1 MFAHATP
8 SPQASAGPAPPPGP
22 ALAVTLLGAFQATF
36 DDQPLQGWPGRLSR
50 GLFRYLIAH
59 REQPIPRLTLM
70 AQFWPDADPSAARNC
85 LNVALHT
92 VRSVLR
98 AVTSAP
104 VLLFEDDAYHFSPA
118 ITVWVDAEEFSAR
131 LAEAQRLER
140 DGRLYAALAEY
151 GQAVSL
157 YRGEFMADEPYLDWP
172 IMERVRLRMQYL
184 DALDRLSRQYLE
196 HDRTAECIQLCHLML
211 RHDNCHEE
219 AHHRLM
225 QCYARQGQRHLAVQ
239 QYHICVATL
248 RAELSVSPG
257 DAITRLYRVLRQ
269 QLAT

>member
-1 MFAHATP
+1 MLACTTP
-8 SPQASAGPAPPPGP
+8 SPQASAGPAPTTGSV
-22 ALAVTLLGAFQATF
+22 LAVTLLGAFQATF
-36 DDQPLQGWPGRLSR
+36 DDHPLDSWPGRLSR

-59 REQPIPRLTLM
+59 RAQPVPRVTLM
-70 AQFWPDADPSAARNC
+70 AQFWPDADPRAARNC
-85 LNVALHT
+85 LNVALHA
-92 VRSVLR
+92 VRSVMR
-98 AVTSAP
+98 TATSAP
-104 VLLFEDDAYHFSPA
+104 ILLFENDAYRFHPTL
-118 ITVWVDAEEFSAR
+118 TVWVDTEEFCAR
-131 LAEAQRLER
+131 LADAQRLAR

-151 GQAVSL
+151 GQAASL

-172 IMERVRLRMQYL
+172 IVERVRLRMMYL
-184 DALDRLSRQYLE
+184 DTLDQLSRQYLE
-196 HDRTAECIQLCHLML
+196 HDQIAECIQACHLML

-225 QCYARQGQRHLAVQ
+225 QCYAHQGQRHLAVQ

>member
-1 MFAHATP
+1 
-8 SPQASAGPAPPPGP
+8 
-22 ALAVTLLGAFQATF
+22 
-36 DDQPLQGWPGRLSR
+36 
-50 GLFRYLIAH
+50 
-59 REQPIPRLTLM
+59 QPIPRATLM
-70 AQFWPDADPSAARNC
+70 AQFWPDADPRAGRNC

-92 VRSVLR
+92 VRSVMR

-104 VLLFEDDAYHFSPA
+104 ILLFENDAYRFNPA
-118 ITVWVDAEEFSAR
+118 ITVWVDTEEFDAR

-140 DGRLYAALAEY
+140 DGRMYAALAEY
-151 GQAVSL
+151 GQAVGL

-172 IMERVRLRMQYL
+172 IVERVRLRMLYL

-196 HDRTAECIQLCHLML
+196 HDQTAECIQLCHLML

-225 QCYARQGQRHLAVQ
+225 QCYARQGQRHLAMQ

-248 RAELSVSPG
+248 RAELSVPPG
-257 DAITRLYRVLRQ
+257 DAITRLYRVLRR
-269 QLAT
+269 QLTT